1 MASITPDFSQGT
13 IQTSSSPTDLAIQGD
28 GFFIVQGSSGN
39 TLYTRNGQFTLNSAN
54 QLVNTT
60 GQTLLGNGVNSDYQ
74 INSTTLQP
82 LTIPIGGTS
91 VAQATQNVY
100 LQGDLSPTDAVAT
113 TPQIIDSQTLSD
125 ASIEVPPNLTAERP
139 HGPRVRRTSAATHRR
154 GQHDDRQRRR
164 RHVQLRDHLVNAAG
178 QESPPSA
185 VVGPITTTGTS
196 GVDQSI
202 QLSNLPAIPS
212 RLHQHQHLSQ
222 RHDAPDTFQLAGN
235 TTGTV
240 VHRQQVRRA
249 SWEPRSNS
257 NTLGPGQL
265 QLLRHLLQLDHRPG
279 KPADAVDRPAIAC
292 RSMAATSN

>member
-13 IQTSSSPTDLAIQGD
+13 IQTSSSPTDLAIQGN

-74 INSTTLQP
+74 INNTTLQP

-125 ASIEVPPNLTAERP
+125 ASIEVPPNLTSGDMTALAP
-139 HGPRVRRTSAATHRR
+139 ADVSASTATASTTA
-154 GQHDDRQRRR
+154 GS
-164 RHVQLRDHLVNAAG
+164 VAAGTYNYEITYVNSAG

-185 VVGPITTTGTS
+185 VIGTDHDDWHS
-196 GVDQSI
+196 GRRPVDHIEQSA
-202 QLSNLPAIPS
+202 QHSR
-212 RLHQHQHLSQ
+212 RLHQHEHLSQ
-222 RHDAPDTFQLAGN
+222 RYDHRTSISLPATRPAPHSPTAIPTRSSGPRS
-235 TTGTV
+235 TATPC
-240 VHRQQVRRA
+240 RRA
-249 SWEPRSNS
+249 ITAITSPTTTRS
-257 NTLGPGQL
+257 PVWKAGQ
-265 QLLRHLLQLDHRPG
+265 
-279 KPADAVDRPAIAC
+279 
-292 RSMAATSN
+292 RS